1 MIAFLALILI
11 VYALCPAEIQTA
23 MGVADCRL
31 WACLTYPLAHTSWLH
46 LAINTLALSMMYPP
60 VRNLY
65 CCRYNGSAGH
75 FFGVVYLSAVLA
87 GLMAATTV
95 PTLGASGMV
104 FALLGMLLALNPTR
118 RQVRN
123 YLWVALAVGVQI
135 YFGKSNVA
143 LHLVAFGL
151 GAMAVV
157 VRQAWKQ
164 LKIRDT
170 E

>member
-1 MIAFLALILI
+1 MIAFLLLIIAL
-11 VYALCPAEIQTA
+11 YALCPAEILTA

-31 WACLTYPLAHTSWLH
+31 WACLTYPLAHASWLH
-46 LAINTLALSMMYPP
+46 LAINALALGMMYPP

-65 CCRYNGSAGH
+65 CCRYNASAWH
-75 FFGVVYLSAVLA
+75 FFGVVYLIAVLA
-87 GLMAATTV
+87 GLMAAASV
-95 PTLGASGMV
+95 PTVGASGMV

-135 YFGKSNVA
+135 YFGQSNVA

-151 GAMAVV
+151 GGMAIV
-157 VRQAWKQ
+157 VRQAHEQ
-164 LKIRDT
+164 LKIR
-170 E
+170 EME